1 MPKIGGKQG
10 VLFTEKTG
18 VAKGTPRSK
27 ETSKKIAETVEIK
40 KIKKQTLT
48 ASGRLG
54 DRRYKITKGS
64 RWDKDK

>member
-1 MPKIGGKQG
+1 MK
-10 VLFTEKTG
+10 L
-18 VAKGTPRSK
+18 
-27 ETSKKIAETVEIK
+27 K
-40 KIKKQTLT
+40 KIKKKTLA